1 MSSAPGV
8 ARVAGLL
15 EGSRVDARAHRRYLM
30 RLDVEYKVLIKG
42 RVARLGSGKTLNV
55 SSGGV
60 CFECMDTLP
69 IESSI
74 ELVMNWPC
82 LLAGVCRLTL
92 VMRGCIV
99 RNDGQRIA
107 VQVKRHEF
115 RTAGPRASRVPPAGG
130 GGRTVFGSI
139 VGSTPK

>member
-15 EGSRVDARAHRRYLM
+15 DGGRAEARAHRRYLM
-30 RLDVEYKVLIKG
+30 RLDVGYKVLIKG
-42 RVARLGSGKTLNV
+42 RVARVGSGKTLNV

-60 CFECMDTLP
+60 CFETMDTLP
-69 IESSI
+69 VEGSI
-74 ELVMNWPC
+74 ELVMKWPC
-82 LLAGVCRLTL
+82 LLAGVCPLTL
-92 VMRGCIV
+92 VMRGPIV

-115 RTAGPRASRVPPAGG
+115 RTAGTRASRVSPAGV
-130 GGRTVFGSI
+130 GGRSVD
-139 VGSTPK
+139 GSTPK

>member
-92 VMRGCIV
+92 VMRGRIV

-115 RTAGPRASRVPPAGG
+115 RTAGTRASRVPPATV
-130 GGRTVFGSI
+130 GGRSVVGGKLGSM
-139 VGSTPK
+139 PK